1 MTELLS
7 YKDNFAKTLKIAYP
21 VMLSQI
27 GHILV
32 GIIDSLMVGQLGP
45 EPLAASSFANSV
57 FSVFLM
63 FGIGLSFGITP
74 LVAQADGKQDEGTI
88 TRVLRQGIILCIVA
102 GLVLFLGLWLVYYAL
117 PYLGQTEQVV
127 TLGEPYYLIIAG
139 SIIPLII
146 FQSFKQ
152 FAEGLSVT
160 KQMMFIT
167 IGANLLNVAFN
178 YVLIFGH
185 LGFPELGLNGAGWA
199 TLISRIFMM
208 MAACWFVFKG
218 RPFTRFRDG
227 FKLLKAKAG
236 YFKPMLQI
244 GIPAGTQFLFEV
256 GAFSMAAVMMGWLG
270 DKELAAHQIAIGLV
284 ALSYMAATGISAAS
298 TVRIGNL
305 IGRSDGTNLFRTGNA
320 NFALSL
326 FVMSACAVIFV
337 LIHDIVPGFYIDDGE
352 VIRIAGSLI
361 VIAGFF
367 QLSDGVQVVGLGNL
381 RGMSDVKVP
390 TVITLVAYWG
400 LAMPVSYVFGFMLG
414 FGPEGIWYG
423 LLTGLTTAAIL
434 LYFRF
439 RRLSKKKA
447 ADFQKS
453 ETESNPSG

>member
-7 YKDNFAKTLKIAYP
+7 YKDNFSKTLKIAYP

-74 LVAQADGKQDEGTI
+74 LVAQADGKKDEGTI

-102 GLVLFLGLWLVYYAL
+102 GFVLFLGLGLVYYAL
-117 PYLGQTEQVV
+117 PYLGQTKEVV
-127 TLGEPYYLIIAG
+127 SLGEPYYLIIAS
-139 SIIPLII
+139 SIIPLMI
-146 FQSFKQ
+146 FQNFKQ

-160 KQMMFIT
+160 KQIMFIT
-167 IGANLLNVAFN
+167 IAANLINVLFN
-178 YVLIFGH
+178 YLLIFGNM
-185 LGFPELGLNGAGWA
+185 GFPELGLNGAGWA

-208 MAACWFVFKG
+208 IAGCWFVLKG
-218 RPFTRFRDG
+218 RPFSRFRDG
-227 FKLLKAKAG
+227 FNLLKAKAG

-244 GIPAGTQFLFEV
+244 GVPAGTQFLFEV
-256 GAFSMAAVMMGWLG
+256 GAFSMAAVMMGWIG

-305 IGRSDGTNLFRTGNA
+305 IGQSDGVNLFRTGNA

-337 LIHDIVPGFYIDDGE
+337 LVHDVVPGFYINDPE
-352 VIRIAGSLI
+352 VIRIAASLI
-361 VIAGFF
+361 IIAGFF

-400 LAMPVSYVFGFMLG
+400 LAMPVSYIFGFVLD

-423 LLTGLTTAAIL
+423 LLTGLTTAAVL

-439 RRLSKKKA
+439 KRLSKKRA
-447 ADFQKS
+447 LAFQIVPV
-453 ETESNPSG
+453 ESNPSA

>member
-1 MTELLS
+1 MTELLG
-7 YKDNFAKTLKIAYP
+7 YKDNFSKTLKIAYP
-21 VMLSQI
+21 VMLSQV

-45 EPLAASSFANSV
+45 EPLAASSFVGSV

-74 LVAQADGKQDEGTI
+74 LVAQSDGKKDDDTI
-88 TRVLRQGIILCIVA
+88 TRVLRQGIILCAIAGFVLLLGL
-102 GLVLFLGLWLVYYAL
+102 GLVYFAL

-127 TLGEPYYLIIAG
+127 SLGKPYYLIIAS
-139 SIIPLII
+139 SIVPLMI
-146 FQSFKQ
+146 FQNFKQ
-152 FAEGLSVT
+152 FTEGLSVT

-167 IGANLLNVAFN
+167 IAANLINVGLN
-178 YVLIFGH
+178 YLLIFGKM
-185 LGFPELGLNGAGWA
+185 GFPELGLNGAGWA

-208 MAACWFVFKG
+208 IVACRFVLKG
-218 RPFTRFRDG
+218 RRFVRFRDG
-227 FKLLKAKAG
+227 FNLFKVKAG

-256 GAFSMAAVMMGWLG
+256 GAFSVAAVMMGWIG

-305 IGRSDGTNLFRTGNA
+305 IGQSDGINLFRAGNA
-320 NFALSL
+320 NFVLSL
-326 FVMSACAVIFV
+326 FVMSTCAVLFV
-337 LIHDIVPGFYIDDGE
+337 LIHDVVPAFYIDDEE

-390 TVITLVAYWG
+390 TLITLVAYWG
-400 LAMPVSYVFGFMLG
+400 LAIPVSYVFGFVLG

-423 LLTGLTTAAIL
+423 LLTGLTVAAAL

-439 RRLSKKKA
+439 KRLSKRKA
-447 ADFQKS
+447 LDFQKVH
-453 ETESNPSG
+453 TESNP

>member
-7 YKDNFAKTLKIAYP
+7 YKDNFSKTLKIAYP

-45 EPLAASSFANSV
+45 EPLAASSFVGSV
-57 FSVFLM
+57 FSVFMM

-74 LVAQADGKQDEGTI
+74 LVAQSDGKKDHDTI
-88 TRVLRQGIILCIVA
+88 TRVLRQGIILCAIA
-102 GLVLFLGLWLVYYAL
+102 GFVLLLGLGLVYYAL

-127 TLGEPYYLIIAG
+127 SLGKPYYLIIAS
-139 SIIPLII
+139 SIVPLMI
-146 FQSFKQ
+146 FQNFKQ
-152 FAEGLSVT
+152 FTEGLSVT

-167 IGANLLNVAFN
+167 IAANLINVGLN
-178 YVLIFGH
+178 YLLIFGKM
-185 LGFPELGLNGAGWA
+185 GFPELGLNGAGWA

-208 MAACWFVFKG
+208 AASFWFVLKG
-218 RPFTRFRDG
+218 RLFVRFRDG
-227 FKLLKAKAG
+227 FNLLKVKAG
-236 YFKPMLQI
+236 YFRPMLQI

-256 GAFSMAAVMMGWLG
+256 GAFSVAAVMMGWIG

-305 IGRSDGTNLFRTGNA
+305 IGQSDGVNLFRAGNA
-320 NFALSL
+320 NFVLSL
-326 FVMSACAVIFV
+326 FVMSACAILFV
-337 LIHDIVPGFYIDDGE
+337 LIHDVVPAFYIDDAE

-381 RGMSDVKVP
+381 RGMSDVKIP
-390 TVITLVAYWG
+390 TLITLVAYWG
-400 LAMPVSYVFGFMLG
+400 LAIPVSYVFGFVLD

-423 LLTGLTTAAIL
+423 LLTGLTVAAVL

-439 RRLSKKKA
+439 KRLSNQKA
-447 ADFQKS
+447 LDFQKVH
-453 ETESNPSG
+453 TESNP